1 MHPEW
6 FSFNRQCMQS
16 STQIGMGVNS
26 CISSLNHDIVK
37 RCIEIGFDG
46 RVLFTIKFY
55 WDEIM
60 VWLQLWGVK
69 VSSLTLGK

>member
-1 MHPEW
+1 
-6 FSFNRQCMQS
+6 
-16 STQIGMGVNS
+16 
-26 CISSLNHDIVK
+26 VK

-69 VSSLTLGK
+69 VSSLTFGK